1 MKKMKSDIRANR
13 RPSSSRSLSAE
24 KAGFYISPKSVTL
37 RGISK
42 VRVLSIIANIYN
54 NYRETLLD
62 LKYRRIENLFSSKRD
77 VSYVAKLDKKT
88 IQNINK
94 KITKYIIKYIITCN
108 MHRKNLKKQRERS
121 FS

>member
-42 VRVLSIIANIYN
+42 VPVLSIIANIYNN

-77 VSYVAKLDKKT
+77 VSYVAKLDKRT
-88 IQNINK
+88 IQ
-94 KITKYIIKYIITCN
+94 KY
-108 MHRKNLKKQRERS
+108 
-121 FS
+121 

>member
-42 VRVLSIIANIYN
+42 VRVLHIIANIYN

-94 KITKYIIKYIITCN
+94 KNY
-108 MHRKNLKKQRERS
+108 
-121 FS
+121 